1 MNTFKKTNIFKITLI
16 CTNLLKIWYSE
27 NIHQHICMATETEYC
42 LCKVTGWAIFIIS
55 FTSKLS
61 PFIFVKSA
69 SRCHMPIQCETF
81 VPRFYLSLSSILN
94 VWDSQSQPKIRS
106 IGLTDHKELQWT
118 VKQGNESISGKKRLD
133 GLRNS
138 KASYCSEL
146 HCVISSNQMRILR
159 RKIIVT

>member
-1 MNTFKKTNIFKITLI
+1 MLI

-27 NIHQHICMATETEYC
+27 NIHQHICIATETEYC
-42 LCKVTGWAIFIIS
+42 LCKVTGWAIFIIA

-61 PFIFVKSA
+61 PSIFVKSA
-69 SRCHMPIQCETF
+69 FWRHMSIQCETF

-94 VWDSQSQPKIRS
+94 VWDSQSQPQMWS
-106 IGLTDHKELQWT
+106 VVGLTDHKELQWT
-118 VKQGNESISGKKRLD
+118 VKQGNESSSEKKRLN

-146 HCVISSNQMRILR
+146 HCVIPSNQMRVLR
-159 RKIIVT
+159 RKKIVTIRLTVVL